1 MTEQGKQISESQVTI
16 SQVMLPTD
24 ANVYGNVHGGVIMKL
39 VDDAGAIVAT
49 RHSRSIVVT
58 VAVDSM
64 TFLSPIYVGNLV
76 TFTAALSYV
85 GRTSMEVEVL
95 VEAEDPL
102 TGAKTHTNTA
112 YVVYV
117 ALDET
122 GRPIAV
128 PRLIP
133 ETDQERDRI
142 ARGQKRQEARLARV
156 RVCERW
162 LDRWSLE
169 QHLRSVGNR

>member
-1 MTEQGKQISESQVTI
+1 MTELGKRISDSQVTI

-24 ANVYGNVHGGVIMKL
+24 ANAHGNVHGGMIMKL

-58 VAVDSM
+58 VAVDSI

-102 TGAKTHTNTA
+102 TGEKTHTNTA
-112 YVVYV
+112 YLVYV
-117 ALDET
+117 ALDKDGQPSQVPPLILET
-122 GRPIAV
+122 
-128 PRLIP
+128 
-133 ETDQERDRI
+133 EKERERIDR
-142 ARGQKRQEARLARV
+142 GKKRQLARLSRQ
-156 RVCERW
+156 RE
-162 LDRWSLE
+162 
-169 QHLRSVGNR
+169 GI